1 MVIFIFIFIY
11 YFAFKVSWTHAL
23 RQIVINCYKYHGR
36 EDLLPAFTNED
47 DKEKTK
53 AVIQA
58 QNSAIETLAGAQGVR
73 YFTVYNYPAS
83 FQDFQ
88 SLFNKVKY

>member
-1 MVIFIFIFIY
+1 MLSQLNLVMKVSPFLLILLQ
-11 YFAFKVSWTHAL
+11 VSWTHAL

-36 EDLLPAFTNED
+36 EDLLPAFSNED

-58 QNSAIETLAGAQGVR
+58 QSSAIETLTSAQGVSS
-73 YFTVYNYPAS
+73 YVVYNIHIVY
-83 FQDFQ
+83 DG
-88 SLFNKVKY
+88 YG

>member
-1 MVIFIFIFIY
+1 M
-11 YFAFKVSWTHAL
+11 

-58 QNSAIETLAGAQGVR
+58 QSSAIETLTSAQGVSI
-73 YFTVYNYPAS
+73 FATQLTFSSTVYIYI
-83 FQDFQ
+83 
-88 SLFNKVKY
+88 Y

>member
-1 MVIFIFIFIY
+1 M
-11 YFAFKVSWTHAL
+11 

-58 QNSAIETLAGAQGVR
+58 QSSAIETLTSAQGVST
-73 YFTVYNYPAS
+73 FAIQLT
-83 FQDFQ
+83 FCKHCIF
-88 SLFNKVKY
+88 LFYIYI